1 METYKGT
8 TLETKSIERYGNPT
22 VDESK
27 YKKTAYDYMFEKNKK
42 REDNI
47 AISYLGNEISYGEF
61 KENTDMA
68 AKVLRNLGLFRGD
81 RVAVILPDMPESN
94 FLQYGAIKS
103 GIICD
108 FIDPRTKADTL
119 LKMLE
124 NENIKVVFV
133 LDDLYDELITPIEDD
148 LKERNID
155 KVVSVSPY
163 LSASK
168 IIARICKF
176 KNTVSNLNKCKM
188 RDLSLNYGDLLSDS
202 KYSQNLKGIY
212 VPDTPAIITHTSG
225 SSTGVPKPITITNEN
240 MNAMAYQHELANLE
254 YEPGLKLLHILPY
267 FAAYGSSDCA
277 HTGFSY
283 GLNLQHIIKFDFS
296 KIGRLIY
303 KNKSNI
309 VFGVPTWF
317 VAMTKDPALKNAD
330 FSFLQ
335 CLVAGGDS
343 LTKEDE
349 IKINEWLKLHGAK
362 CVVTKGYGMSE
373 LSGCATYTSSNANE
387 YGSVGRALPLTE
399 VAIVEPGTNK
409 LVNFEHTS
417 DIICGEALFKGPTC
431 ILKND
436 KISNPVTYR
445 NIGDEEYLAS
455 GDIVSFDKNGIIR
468 HIERM
473 DRGFSRFDGYKIH
486 PGSLEKKIMS
496 YGYLQGC
503 CISNYYDSNKNG
515 KMPIIFCVLKD
526 EYKELPEKEITSLL
540 SDSILSDGSLTTRDL
555 PAKWVFLEK
564 LPLTPMSKI
573 DFRALEKYDGNYTY
587 IDSNEDN
594 IKFSYNILSSD
605 EVKLKKVI

>member
-27 YKKTAYDYMFEKNKK
+27 YKKTAYDYMFEKNKS

-61 KENTDMA
+61 KESTDMA
-68 AKVLRNLGLFRGD
+68 AKVLKNLGLSRGD
-81 RVAVILPDMPESN
+81 RVAAILPDMPESN
-94 FLQYGAIKS
+94 FLQYGAIRN
-103 GIICD
+103 GVICD

-124 NENIKVVFV
+124 NENIKAIFV
-133 LDDLYDELITPIEDD
+133 LDDLYEELITPIKND
-148 LKERNID
+148 LRDRNIS
-155 KVVSVSPY
+155 KIIKVSPF

-168 IIARICKF
+168 IISGIGRL
-176 KNTVSNLNKCKM
+176 KNTVSNLNKSRIHDM
-188 RDLSLNYGDLLSDS
+188 SLSYSDLLSDS
-202 KYSQNLKGIY
+202 RYTQNEKGIY
-212 VPDTPAIITHTSG
+212 VPNTPAIITHTSG

-317 VAMTKDPALKNAD
+317 VAMTKDPVLKNAD

-387 YGSVGRALPLTE
+387 YGSVGHALPLTE
-399 VAIVEPGTNK
+399 IAIVEPGTNR
-409 LVNFEHTS
+409 LVKFDSNT
-417 DIICGEALFKGPTC
+417 DTVQGEALFKGPTC

-436 KISNPVTYR
+436 KIGNPVTYR
-445 NIGDEEYLAS
+445 DIDGEEYLAS
-455 GDIVSFDKNGIIR
+455 GDIVSFDKNGIIC

-496 YGYLQGC
+496 YGFLEGC
-503 CISNYYDSNKNG
+503 SISGYYDDNKNG
-515 KMPIIFCVLKD
+515 KMPIIFCVLKE
-526 EYKELPEKEITSLL
+526 EYKSLPEKEITKLL
-540 SDSILSDGSLTTRDL
+540 SESILSDGTLTTRDL
-555 PAKWVFLEK
+555 PTKWVFLDA
-564 LPLTPMSKI
+564 LPLTPMSKV
-573 DFRALEKYDGNYTY
+573 DYKSLEKYDGDYTY

-594 IKFSYNILSSD
+594 IKFSYNVLSSN
-605 EVKLKKVI
+605 EIRIKKVI